1 MPSLSLLPFSS
12 DNSNSLVDFD
22 PRTERTHEEN
32 QERAY
37 IAASRRSD
45 RSLEARVESA
55 RRASEIHKRRTGRS
69 LRVTE
74 QDVINEEMYEEED
87 DDLPSQYRRLT
98 AHLHTGSVDFN
109 KRLSAYLT
117 SNVAMRSAVEQAV
130 NNSYNQQ
137 YGGGQQF
144 GQSSVFPS
152 PMLAHQAQQLRQQQ
166 QQSSTL
172 HRQSPYTSARPQQ
185 DSRFSHQ
192 RSASIAVPRE
202 MSADFT
208 HSPMLQSND
217 DRRLSLPAVRA
228 ESDSPFEPQTPMSA
242 SSPKSRPSFP
252 PGSFTQQQIQPQKP
266 ITSTYNNNNNN
277 NNNNNIG
284 SFTSGQNYG
293 PFSSTLP
300 AEQQMMLG
308 PTLNDPYMN
317 MSMNGSDNCNQSDIW
332 ANHNGQLQSTSDTV
346 KQPQTYQSFDGLHST
361 LAPSAINQSDANQ
374 AFFDSESLTGT
385 PGINGES
392 WGSFIDTDL
401 WDFPGAS
408 QQSQAS
414 T

>member
-1 MPSLSLLPFSS
+1 MPPAKAIK
-12 DNSNSLVDFD
+12 
-22 PRTERTHEEN
+22 TERTHEEN

-130 NNSYNQQ
+130 NNSYDQQ

-144 GQSSVFPS
+144 GQSSMFPS
-152 PMLAHQAQQLRQQQ
+152 PMLTHQAQQLRQQQ
-166 QQSSTL
+166 QQASTS
-172 HRQSPYTSARPQQ
+172 HRQSPYPSARPQQ
-185 DSRFSHQ
+185 DSGSSHQ
-192 RSASIAVPRE
+192 RSASMFIPQE
-202 MSADFT
+202 ISGNFSHNT
-208 HSPMLQSND
+208 TGQLNS
-217 DRRLSLPAVRA
+217 DRRLSLPAVKA
-228 ESDSPFEPQTPMSA
+228 KSDSPSEPPTPTSA
-242 SSPKSRPSFP
+242 SSSKSKPSFP
-252 PGSFTQQQIQPQKP
+252 PGSFSSQQIPHQKP
-266 ITSTYNNNNNN
+266 ISSSTYNNNNNN
-277 NNNNNIG
+277 NNNVG
-284 SFTSGQNYG
+284 SFTGGQNYG

-300 AEQQMMLG
+300 AEQQIMLG
-308 PTLNDPYMN
+308 STMNDPYMH
-317 MSMNGSDNCNQSDIW
+317 MLMNGSDNQSDINW
-332 ANHNGQLQSTSDTV
+332 NFDAQLQSTSDTV
-346 KQPQTYQSFDGLHST
+346 KPPQTFPSFDGLHST
-361 LAPSAINQSDANQ
+361 LAPSAFNQSDANQ
-374 AFFDSESLTGT
+374 SFFDDALKIGNGNETLTGT

-392 WGSFIDTDL
+392 WGSFIDTDQ
-401 WDFPGAS
+401 WDIPAAS
-408 QQSQAS
+408 QQSQTS